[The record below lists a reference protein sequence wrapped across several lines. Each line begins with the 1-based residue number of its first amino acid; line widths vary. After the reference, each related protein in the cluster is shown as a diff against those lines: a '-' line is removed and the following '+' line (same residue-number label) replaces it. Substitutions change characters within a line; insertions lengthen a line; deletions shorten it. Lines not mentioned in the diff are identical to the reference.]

1 MVLTVKPAASCPL
14 NASDFTRVFMGHMET
29 SEASASDP
37 ALSRQLHALADLPP
51 ARMPLELLEAT
62 SGDAP
67 QRVLQE
73 TCSSSRRA
81 RMKDMCWGSGDS
93 VTPKPSA

>member
-1 MVLTVKPAASCPL
+1 MVLTVQPGSSCPL

-29 SEASASDP
+29 AKASASDP
-37 ALSRQLHALADLPP
+37 ALSRPLHALADLPP
-51 ARMPLELLEAT
+51 APMPLELLAAT

-67 QRVLQE
+67 QRLLQE

-93 VTPKPSA
+93 VMPKPSA